1 VRERYGEGMPV
12 YSLGQVNAAALVKDV
27 GVETARGVMLSQVM
41 PMPGGVGVA
50 IVREFEADRK
60 RFAKEQ
66 PASYMFMEGYVV
78 GRVATEIVRRAKT
91 PTREAVL
98 RAAEQAGQLNVAGFL
113 VDYRPEARRSINPIE
128 LTMIGRNGT
137 LIR

>member
-1 VRERYGEGMPV
+1 
-12 YSLGQVNAAALVKDV
+12 
-27 GVETARGVMLSQVM
+27 
-41 PMPGGVGVA
+41 
-50 IVREFEADRK
+50 
-60 RFAKEQ
+60 
-66 PASYMFMEGYVV
+66 MFMEGYVV

-91 PTREAVL
+91 PTREGVL